1 MTEEEKDG
9 SSQGSHESE
18 KSNDDDSDKN
28 EENEHE
34 PQEDKKKKPSALSN
48 PKVRIGLIILGP
60 LGSVSGHA
68 TFERLPVDC
77 CLLGESEETRVICLC

>member
-34 PQEDKKKKPSALSN
+34 PQEDKKKKPLLCWIWKLPTSLSS
-48 PKVRIGLIILGP
+48 PSRHDEPG
-60 LGSVSGHA
+60 
-68 TFERLPVDC
+68 
-77 CLLGESEETRVICLC
+77 TRSSQQPHS

>member
-18 KSNDDDSDKN
+18 KSDDDDSDKN

-34 PQEDKKKKPSALSN
+34 PQEGTSADAHIVPGAGIEPAWGFPQGIFVPTTAFAAARLQACIWSLDFTFALS
-48 PKVRIGLIILGP
+48 PRAI
-60 LGSVSGHA
+60 
-68 TFERLPVDC
+68 
-77 CLLGESEETRVICLC
+77 